1 MDSNHVLI
9 AASSLILLFHS
20 VDAISHRLRIPSVIL
35 LLALGMAARTLATA
49 FLPGLE
55 VHPGVLQ
62 GLGFVGLGLIVLEGS
77 MGLRWKS
84 DSRSTFARASIASL
98 AGIALF
104 LPPTAALLRWT
115 FDLSWKG
122 AILHAAPLSVVSSAI
137 AIPSAARLAPQLR
150 EFVSVESSL
159 SDILGVL
166 LFNAIALPG
175 ALGLATLA
183 EMGWRSAVVLT
194 SSILV
199 VAALF
204 KMLRNG
210 SQHVRFV
217 PILASLILFY
227 SLGKLLHLPSLLLVF
242 LFGLAFT
249 NLGSLPHGPLRDWLV
264 NADFAEDT
272 RLMKTLVVESAF
284 LARTFF
290 FFLFGFSMHLAD
302 LASPTPWLLGSGI
315 VGIVYATRW
324 VVLKSTWNGPVRQL
338 LFIAPRGLITVLLM
352 GMVPTHHLVPE
363 LATGP
368 VLVVILG
375 TTLAQLLGGRDVAEA
390 AGMPDFPQL
399 PAIEPGTSKETDRV

>member
-1 MDSNHVLI
+1 MDSNSVLI
-9 AASSLILLFHS
+9 AASSLILLFHF
-20 VDAISHRLRIPSVIL
+20 VDVVSHRMRIPSVIV
-35 LLALGMAARTLATA
+35 LLAIGMAARPVVSR
-49 FLPGLE
+49 FFPGAG
-55 VHPGVLQ
+55 VHTDVLQ

-84 DSRSTFARASIASL
+84 DSRKVFVRAGIASI

-104 LPPTAALLRWT
+104 LLPTAALFRWT

-122 AILHAAPLSVVSSAI
+122 AVLHAAPLSVVSSAI
-137 AIPSAARLAPQLR
+137 AIPSASRLAPSLR
-150 EFVSVESSL
+150 EFVSVESSF

-166 LFNAIALPG
+166 LFNAIVLPG
-175 ALGLATLA
+175 ALGMATLA

-199 VAALF
+199 VAILF
-204 KMLRNG
+204 KMLRDG

-227 SLGKLLHLPSLLLVF
+227 SIGKLLHLPSLLLVF

-249 NLGSLPHGPLRDWLV
+249 NLGALPAGPLRDWLV
-264 NADFAEDT
+264 RDEFADDAK
-272 RLMKTLVVESAF
+272 LMKTLVVESAF

-290 FFLFGFSMHLAD
+290 FFLFGFSLNLSD
-302 LASPTPWLLGSGI
+302 LASPLPWLVGSGI
-315 VGIVYATRW
+315 VGIVYASRW
-324 VVLKSTWNGPVRQL
+324 IVLKSIWKGPSRQL

-352 GMVPTHHLVPE
+352 GMVPAYHLVGE
-363 LATGP
+363 IATGP

-375 TTLAQLLGGRDVAEA
+375 TTLAQLLGGKDVAEA
-390 AGMPDFPQL
+390 AGMHEIDIRL
-399 PAIEPGTSKETDRV
+399 PLASEGKEHG

>member
-1 MDSNHVLI
+1 MDSNFVLI
-9 AASSLILLFHS
+9 AASALVLLFHS
-20 VDAISHRLRIPSVIL
+20 VDVVSHRLRIPSVIL
-35 LLALGMAARTLATA
+35 LLALGMAARPLAA
-49 FLPGLE
+49 SFLPGFQ
-55 VHPGVLQ
+55 VHADVLQ

-84 DSRSTFARASIASL
+84 GSRSIFLRAGIASV

-104 LPPTAALLRWT
+104 LLPTAMLFRWT

-137 AIPSAARLAPQLR
+137 AIPSAARLAPSLR
-150 EFVSVESSL
+150 EFVSVESSF

-175 ALGLATLA
+175 ALGLGTLA
-183 EMGWRSAVVLT
+183 EIGWRSAAVLT
-194 SSILV
+194 ASVLV
-199 VAALF
+199 VAVLF
-204 KMLRNG
+204 KMLREG
-210 SQHVRFV
+210 SHHVRFV

-227 SLGKLLHLPSLLLVF
+227 SVGKLLHLPSLLLVF
-242 LFGLAFT
+242 LFGIAFT
-249 NLGSLPHGPLRDWLV
+249 NLGSLPPGPVRDWLV
-264 NADFAEDT
+264 RDEFADDA

-290 FFLFGFSMHLAD
+290 FFLFGFSMELAD
-302 LASPTPWLLGSGI
+302 LASPLPWMVGSGI
-315 VGIVYATRW
+315 VGIVYASRW
-324 VVLKSTWNGPVRQL
+324 IVLKSIWQGPSRQL

-352 GMVPTHHLVPE
+352 GMVPAHHLVGE

-375 TTLAQLLGGRDVAEA
+375 TTLAQLLGGKDVAEA
-390 AGMPDFPQL
+390 AGMHEIDIRIPLVD
-399 PAIEPGTSKETDRV
+399 AGKEHA

>member
-1 MDSNHVLI
+1 MDPNFVLI
-9 AASSLILLFHS
+9 AASSLILLFHF
-20 VDAISHRLRIPSVIL
+20 VDVVSHRLRIPSVIVL
-35 LLALGMAARTLATA
+35 LGLGMVARPLVSR
-49 FLPGLE
+49 FLPGAG
-55 VHPGVLQ
+55 VHGDVLQ

-84 DSRSTFARASIASL
+84 GSRSVFLRAGIAAI

-104 LPPTAALLRWT
+104 LLPTAMLFRWT

-137 AIPSAARLAPQLR
+137 AIPSAARLSTSLR
-150 EFVSVESSL
+150 EFVSVESSF

-175 ALGLATLA
+175 ALGLGTLA

-199 VAALF
+199 VAILF

-210 SQHVRFV
+210 SHHVRFV

-227 SLGKLLHLPSLLLVF
+227 SVGKLLHLPSLLLVF
-242 LFGLAFT
+242 LFGIAFT
-249 NLGSLPHGPLRDWLV
+249 NLGSLPPGPLRDWLMRDDL
-264 NADFAEDT
+264 ADDAK
-272 RLMKTLVVESAF
+272 LMKTLVVESAF

-290 FFLFGFSMHLAD
+290 FFLFGFSMELSD
-302 LASPTPWLLGSGI
+302 LATPLPWLVGSGI
-315 VGIVYATRW
+315 VGIVYVSRW
-324 VVLKSTWNGPVRQL
+324 IVLKSTWNRPSRQL

-352 GMVPTHHLVPE
+352 GMVPAHHLVGE

-375 TTLAQLLGGRDVAEA
+375 TTLAQLLGGKDVAEA
-390 AGMPDFPQL
+390 AGMHELEILL
-399 PAIEPGTSKETDRV
+399 PSRDDKKERA

>member
-1 MDSNHVLI
+1 MDSNSVLI
-9 AASSLILLFHS
+9 AASSLILLFHF
-20 VDAISHRLRIPSVIL
+20 VDVVSHRMRIPSVIV
-35 LLALGMAARTLATA
+35 LLAIGMAARPLVSR
-49 FLPGLE
+49 FFPGTG
-55 VHPGVLQ
+55 VHADVLQ

-84 DSRSTFARASIASL
+84 DSRKVFVRAGIAAL

-104 LPPTAALLRWT
+104 LLPTAALFRWT

-137 AIPSAARLAPQLR
+137 AIPSAARLAPSLR
-150 EFVSVESSL
+150 EFISVESSF

-166 LFNAIALPG
+166 LFNAIVLPG
-175 ALGLATLA
+175 ALGLGTLA
-183 EMGWRSAVVLT
+183 EIGWRSAVVLT

-199 VAALF
+199 LAILF
-204 KMLRNG
+204 KMLRDG

-227 SLGKLLHLPSLLLVF
+227 SIGKLLHLPSLLLVF

-249 NLGSLPHGPLRDWLV
+249 NLGALPAGPLRDWLV
-264 NADFAEDT
+264 RDEFADDAK
-272 RLMKTLVVESAF
+272 LMKTLVVESAF

-290 FFLFGFSMHLAD
+290 FFLFGFSMDLSD
-302 LASPTPWLLGSGI
+302 LASPLPWLVGSGI
-315 VGIVYATRW
+315 VGIVYASRW
-324 VVLKSTWNGPVRQL
+324 IVLKSIWKGPSRQL

-352 GMVPTHHLVPE
+352 GMVPAYHLVGE
-363 LATGP
+363 IATGP

-375 TTLAQLLGGRDVAEA
+375 TTLAQLLGGKDVAEA
-390 AGMPDFPQL
+390 AGMHELDIRL
-399 PAIEPGTSKETDRV
+399 PLVNEAKEHG